1 MLLVGRVLSFQGRN
15 DCFSKHYSFLKE
27 DSKERISVGDKF
39 NGKVV
44 RLDIGEGTDRRSQ

>member
-1 MLLVGRVLSFQGRN
+1 MIVSANTIR
-15 DCFSKHYSFLKE
+15 FLKE